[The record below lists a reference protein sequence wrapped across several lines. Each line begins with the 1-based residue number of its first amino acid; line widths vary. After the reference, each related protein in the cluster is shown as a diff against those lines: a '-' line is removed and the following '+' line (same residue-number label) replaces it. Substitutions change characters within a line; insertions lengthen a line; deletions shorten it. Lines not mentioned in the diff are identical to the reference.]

1 MLVYTGEESASG
13 FDLAGPVAV
22 TLFAASSAR
31 DTDFTAALVDVFPD
45 GFAQLIREGIVRAR
59 YRDSERAPT
68 LIEPGRVYEYAI
80 DLGSVA
86 YRVPSGHR
94 LRLEISSSSF
104 DRWDR
109 NLNGGGIFGR
119 ETEPVVAD
127 QTVLHDAAH
136 PSRVRLTVL
145 AQGRGDSRPARSS
158 AAGG

>member
-1 MLVYTGEESASG
+1 
-13 FDLAGPVAV
+13 
-22 TLFAASSAR
+22 
-31 DTDFTAALVDVFPD
+31 VDVFPD

-86 YRVPSGHR
+86 YRVPAGHR
-94 LRLEISSSSF
+94 VRLEVSSSSF

-109 NLNGGGIFGR
+109 NLNGGGVFGQ
-119 ETEPVVAD
+119 ESVPVVAD
-127 QTVLHDAAH
+127 QTILHDAAH

-145 AQGRGDSRPARSS
+145 ASGQGDGQPAPPSV
-158 AAGG
+158 AGG